1 MVRNKWIILAA
12 LFCARATVGV
22 QYQAIASSA
31 SILRGEL
38 GLGLVGSSSV
48 WVVGGGA
55 EMALTDQL
63 AVRGE
68 LQGLGGFGGGIGV
81 AKATGGLIWHLN

>member
-38 GLGLVGSSSV
+38 GLGLDQIGLLIGVYFATGSS
-48 WVVGGGA
+48 GPA
-55 EMALTDQL
+55 AN
-63 AVRGE
+63 R
-68 LQGLGGFGGGIGV
+68 
-81 AKATGGLIWHLN
+81 